1 MAQRGRVSER
11 YALERFEIMATWY
24 VVNSGSGLS
33 SSTPVGLSSK
43 LLAGT
48 LVNDSVTP
56 LAPYQAQGV
65 VFWPSSDVNVAA
77 AAAVAQKF
85 MGRGADES
93 VLNAIM
99 MAAVGYSALQGNG
112 AAGAGVT
119 RLSFTYAL
127 AALQALTSGTAFTIT
142 TLASTARLLGAEI
155 VVNTALAG
163 NTSDT
168 MTLQGG
174 SDSAGSIIASTNIFA
189 AAGTF
194 APPGSEAYQ
203 SRGGQAIKG
212 TITGGSAL
220 SGLSAGNITVNLYV
234 ANTN

>member
-1 MAQRGRVSER
+1 
-11 YALERFEIMATWY
+11 MATWY

-33 SSTPVGLSSK
+33 SSSPVGLSAK

-77 AAAVAQKF
+77 AAAIAQKF
-85 MGRGADES
+85 MARGANEAE
-93 VLNAIM
+93 LNAIM
-99 MAAVGYSALQGNG
+99 SAAVDYSQLQGNG

-127 AALQALTSGTAFTIT
+127 AALQALTSGTAFTVT
-142 TLASTARLLGAEI
+142 TLASNQRLLGAEV

-163 NTSDT
+163 NTSDHI
-168 MTLQGG
+168 TLQGG
-174 SDSAGSIIASTNIFA
+174 TDSAGSIMASQDIFTS
-189 AAGTF
+189 AGTF
-194 APPGSEAYQ
+194 APPGSQPYQ
-203 SRGGQAIKG
+203 SRGGQAIKA

-220 SGLSAGNITVNLYV
+220 SGLSAGNITLNFYV
-234 ANTN
+234 ATTN